1 MAAGT
6 IAPADPT
13 DMQTPTMP
21 PIQGAPAPLSQSPS
35 QPLSPGA
42 GAAPAAPAPMQ
53 GPPSPTLPG
62 ATPNAIT
69 NQPQKGTID
78 TGPTAEFDPKK
89 LAKVK
94 TTLDLLNAM
103 KPTSRT
109 DYMDWWEK
117 QHGDIDDRYDN
128 LKTQIGARPSDDEPQ
143 TKKEKFAALLEFGLH
158 LMKNSAAAV
167 GSSNQAAPLA
177 DALSDTVH
185 DQQATH
191 QANIAAK
198 QKTYDTNANAIED
211 ARSEELKGIGTPAAA
226 MKQQSDMNNQASSN
240 LKNTAAAYKDVSG
253 TLDEAEKHPEPATYS
268 TGADGHLY
276 SIGRDANG
284 NPSAKPVLGI
294 DGKPYQGQVLGRATG
309 SGVAQKDTAQIRNYK
324 YLTGVLGMDENA
336 ANSVAFKA
344 KTGNPLADHT
354 AIYKSIMSATMGDTD
369 KAKTGADQY
378 IIDNY
383 GAGALSRATAPMI
396 PPQKSGGGGPV
407 GKPPPQALQGL
418 TPGKV
423 RDFGPKGKWTLD
435 MEGNPIQ
442 VGVSAIK

>member
-6 IAPADPT
+6 IAPPDPT
-13 DMQTPTMP
+13 DMATPTMP
-21 PIQGAPAPLSQSPS
+21 PIQGAPAPLAQASPS
-35 QPLSPGA
+35 QAASPGA
-42 GAAPAAPAPMQ
+42 GASPVAPQAQPTGLPGAAPAQ
-53 GPPSPTLPG
+53 
-62 ATPNAIT
+62 PNAVT
-69 NQPQKGTID
+69 NQPQKGQIN

-103 KPTSRT
+103 KPASRT

-117 QHGDIDDRYDN
+117 QHGDINDKYDN
-128 LKTQIGARPSDDEPQ
+128 LKQQIGARPSDDEPQ

-158 LMKNSAAAV
+158 LMKNSAGAV

-177 DALSDTVH
+177 NALSDTVH

-226 MKQQSDMNNQASSN
+226 MKEQADQNHQDSEN
-240 LKNTAAAYKDVSG
+240 LKDTASAYKDVSS
-253 TLDEAEKHPEPATYS
+253 TLDEDEKHPEPATYS
-268 TGADGHLY
+268 TGQDGHLY

-284 NPSAKPVLGI
+284 NPQAKPVLGI

-324 YLTGVLGMDENA
+324 YLTGVLGMDENS

-344 KTGNPLADHT
+344 KSGNAMQDHKDV
-354 AIYKSIMSATMGDTD
+354 YKSIMSATMGDTD

-383 GAGALSRATAPMI
+383 GAGALSRATAPMV
-396 PPQKSGGGGPV
+396 PPQKPGGGAIGA
-407 GKPPPQALQGL
+407 PPPQALQGL
-418 TPGKV
+418 KPGTV
-423 RDFGPKGKWTLD
+423 RDFGTKGKWTTD
-435 MEGNPIQ
+435 IEGNPVR
-442 VGVSAIK
+442 VGASAIQ